1 MGRHGGDIKGLLNS
15 LDYLSNMGFTAIW
28 LNPILEN
35 NQDKYSYHGYSTTDY
50 FKVDPRFGTNE
61 EYRTLSEKANEK
73 GIKIIM
79 DMIMNH
85 CGSGHWWMKDRGNMP
100 MEEWLKRLEKVM
112 LQQSP
117 DKPYEA
123 QEMAGGSL
131 AVGFIDGI
139 VPVKELIDTIVSDT
153 EEILLNQIPNQ
164 FSPIDKDVSLKSGDY

>member
-1 MGRHGGDIKGLLNS
+1 
-15 LDYLSNMGFTAIW
+15 MGFTAIW

-85 CGSGHWWMKDRGNMP
+85 CGSGHWWMKDLPSDDWVNNPENYFMTNHRRTTLRDP
-100 MEEWLKRLEKVM
+100 YTSEYDRA
-112 LQQSP
+112 QS
-117 DKPYEA
+117 
-123 QEMAGGSL
+123 Q
-131 AVGFIDGI
+131 
-139 VPVKELIDTIVSDT
+139 LII
-153 EEILLNQIPNQ
+153 IAL
-164 FSPIDKDVSLKSGDY
+164 